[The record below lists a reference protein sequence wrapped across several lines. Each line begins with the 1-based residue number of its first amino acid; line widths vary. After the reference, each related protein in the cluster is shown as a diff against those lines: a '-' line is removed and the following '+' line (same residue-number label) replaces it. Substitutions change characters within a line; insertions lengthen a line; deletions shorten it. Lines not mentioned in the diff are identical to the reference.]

1 MEDLDYI
8 KKFSKISIKSVCEK
22 AKVDTA
28 NLYSGKTS
36 KKNIKKVRKY
46 IESNIAELYLLN
58 EENAE
63 NEEKSVNI
71 NKKGVINNAD
81 ITN

>member
-8 KKFSKISIKSVCEK
+8 KKFSKISIKSVCDK
-22 AKVDTA
+22 ANVDKA
-28 NLYSGKTS
+28 NLYSGRTS

-58 EENAE
+58 ERDEE
-63 NEEKSVNI
+63 NEKKST
-71 NKKGVINNAD
+71 KKVG
-81 ITN
+81 

>member
-22 AKVDTA
+22 ANVDKA
-28 NLYSGKTS
+28 NLYAGKTS

-58 EENAE
+58 NEEND
-63 NEEKSVNI
+63 KLD
-71 NKKGVINNAD
+71 KK
-81 ITN
+81 

>member
-8 KKFSKISIKSVCEK
+8 KKFSKISITSVCDK
-22 AKVDTA
+22 AKVDKA
-28 NLYSGKTS
+28 NLYAGRTS

-58 EENAE
+58 EKE
-63 NEEKSVNI
+63 NEDEKKSI
-71 NKKGVINNAD
+71 EKMG
-81 ITN
+81 